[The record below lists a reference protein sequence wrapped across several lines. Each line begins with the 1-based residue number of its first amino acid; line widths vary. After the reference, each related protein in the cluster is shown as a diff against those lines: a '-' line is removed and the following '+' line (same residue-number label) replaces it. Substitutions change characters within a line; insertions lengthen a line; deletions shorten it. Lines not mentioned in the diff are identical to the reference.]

1 LPARTNNLWGRFL
14 NCLRVFDLA
23 PGNVGYLFTGVF
35 FSSIECRIV
44 RQTLQRQVHEQTKP
58 GQKRDDAECLDEAVA
73 ILSHAAM
80 LAGIDEKVV
89 YEPW

>member
-14 NCLRVFDLA
+14 NRLRVFDLGWL
-23 PGNVGYLFTGVF
+23 PFHGCL

-80 LAGIDEKVV
+80 LAGIDEQVV